1 MGALAA
7 LGYAFEEARVMKPH
21 GKHAQILAI
30 AKLLDVPGTR
40 TSWEQI
46 APELHKLPLRI
57 LNGLRYRIEG
67 ARAESY
73 EDGALHGEPSK

>member
-1 MGALAA
+1 
-7 LGYAFEEARVMKPH
+7 MKKSQKTPH
-21 GKHAQILAI
+21 ILAI
-30 AKLLDVPGTR
+30 AKLLDVPGTH

-57 LNGLRYRIEG
+57 LNGLRYRIEA

-73 EDGALHGEPSK
+73 EDGVLRAEAASRRFGEPSR